1 MQSPEVYLKLFIYNQ
16 TCGVPGRFIGDIV
29 SFLRDGAHYA
39 STSGSSVAILSL
51 EQEKAFDRVDFVLLR
66 SALGRSFFY

>member
-1 MQSPEVYLKLFIYNQ
+1 M
-16 TCGVPGRFIGDIV
+16 PGRFIRNSV
-29 SFLRDGAHYA
+29 SFLRDGAHHA

-66 SALGRSFFY
+66 AALGRSFFY